1 MRLAL
6 HCLLAFLALCSSAF
20 AQNGD
25 PAAQV
30 LGSGDVIKISVYQ
43 NPDLNLETRIS
54 ESGQVSYPLLGTVEV
69 GGLTVAA
76 AEQKIA
82 RLLREG
88 RFVLKPQVNILLVQL
103 RSAQVSVLGQVG
115 RPGRYPIEAASSKV
129 SDMIAVAGGLVA
141 GASDIVTLSGVRDG
155 KMVRMSIDLPAILQ
169 TGSGGEDPVV
179 AGGDTLFVD
188 RTPVVYIY
196 GEVQRPGAFRLE
208 RGMTLM
214 QGLAQGG
221 GLTAHGTERGIR
233 VTRRDP
239 TTRQL
244 QVIEL
249 APTDLLE
256 RDDVIY
262 VRESLF

>member
-6 HCLLAFLALCSSAF
+6 HCLLTFLVLCSSAF
-20 AQNGD
+20 AQGSD
-25 PAAQV
+25 PATQT
-30 LGSGDVIKISVYQ
+30 LGSGDVIKISVFQ
-43 NPDLNLETRIS
+43 NPDMNLETRIS
-54 ESGQVSYPLLGTVEV
+54 ESGQVSYPLLGTVDV

-115 RPGRYPIEAASSKV
+115 RPGRYPIEGASSKV

-141 GASDIVTLSGVRDG
+141 GASDVVILNGVRDG
-155 KMVRMSIDLPAILQ
+155 KVVRMAIDLPAILQ
-169 TGSGGEDPVV
+169 TGSTSEDPVV
-179 AGGDTLFVD
+179 AGGDSLFVD

-233 VTRRDP
+233 ITRRDP
-239 TTRQL
+239 TTRAL
-244 QVIEL
+244 KVIEA

>member
-1 MRLAL
+1 MRFAL
-6 HCLLAFLALCSSAF
+6 RCLLASLVSCGAAF
-20 AQNGD
+20 GQSTD
-25 PAAQV
+25 PATQT
-30 LGSGDVIKISVYQ
+30 LGTADVIKIGVFQ
-43 NPDLNLETRIS
+43 NPDLNLETRVSEAGEIS
-54 ESGQVSYPLLGTVEV
+54 FPLLGTVAV

-88 RFVLKPQVNILLVQL
+88 GFVLKPQVNILLTQL

-115 RPGRYPIEAASSKV
+115 RPGRYPIETAGSKV
-129 SDMIAVAGGLVA
+129 SEMIAVAGGVVP
-141 GASDIVTLSGVRDG
+141 GASDVVTLNGVRDG
-155 KMVRMSIDLPAILQ
+155 KPVRIAVDLPAILQ
-169 TGSGGEDPVV
+169 IGAGGEDPVV
-179 AGGDTLFVD
+179 AAGDTLFVD

-196 GEVQRPGAFRLE
+196 GEVQRPGVFRLE

-221 GLTAHGTERGIR
+221 GLTQRGTERRIR
-233 VTRRDP
+233 INRRDP
-239 TTRQL
+239 TG
-244 QVIEL
+244 EL
-249 APTDLLE
+249 KTLEPALTDLLE